1 MTELKQ
7 ENDKLQTLQENG
19 TIEDNKVQVECLNLQ
34 NEIVLLKSQLQET
47 EQKYVA
53 ELQSAQSVIE
63 KLESDIKEQRNK
75 NDVSVLVGFCF
86 VL

>member
-1 MTELKQ
+1 MKL

-34 NEIVLLKSQLQET
+34 NEMVLLKSQLQET

-53 ELQSAQSVIE
+53 ELQSTRTVIE

-75 NDVSVLVGFCF
+75 NDVSGLFDLCYVL
-86 VL
+86 